1 MLNTTGLIAGH
12 YECRSLAET
21 LPVFTDLLAMEIVEQ
36 KAGEATLKHPNTD
49 WRLIVHEG
57 GPNAPEKGFDNHYGF
72 RVASHDEVEAAWKY
86 IEAHKQKYR
95 LSKITKP
102 QSAHFAY
109 SIYFR
114 EPGGNHLE
122 IEYYNPG
129 GALHG
134 RSHTAGHWDNPLS
147 SDHFPG
153 RGYLPQAFTHGTLQ
167 CDDIERSR
175 RFYTE
180 VLGLEIA
187 AGFNNA
193 QYIKHASAPWY
204 IVVLKRSPRQY
215 LAPVNRFTLQLGSAV
230 EVEQAHREFETKRN
244 ELQIT
249 EVKGLQSNNGKTSF
263 IFSDLDKNWWE
274 LTAKA

>member
-1 MLNTTGLIAGH
+1 MLTTTGLIAGH

-21 LPVFTDLLAMEIVEQ
+21 LPVFTDLLAMEVFAQ
-36 KAGEATLKHPNTD
+36 KDGEATLKHPNTD

-57 GPNAPEKGFDNHYGF
+57 GPNAPEKTFDNHYGF
-72 RVASHDEVEAAWKY
+72 RVGTHEEVEAAWKY
-86 IEAHKQKYR
+86 IEAHKEKYR
-95 LSKITKP
+95 VSKITKP

-134 RSHTAGHWDNPLS
+134 RSHTAGHWEKPLTDERFS
-147 SDHFPG
+147 G

-167 CDDIERSR
+167 CDDVERSR
-175 RFYTE
+175 RFYVD

-187 AGFNNA
+187 AGFNTA
-193 QYIKHASAPWY
+193 QYIKHASSPWY
-204 IVVLKRSPRQY
+204 IVVLQRSPRQY
-215 LAPVNRFTLQLGSAV
+215 LAPVNRFTLQMATCA
-230 EVEQAHREFETKRN
+230 EVEQAHQEFAAHGES
-244 ELQIT
+244 LGIT
-249 EVKGLQSNNGKTSF
+249 EVRELENTNGRANF

-274 LTAKA
+274 LTAKG

>member
-1 MLNTTGLIAGH
+1 MLETTGLIAGH
-12 YECRSLAET
+12 YECRSLDET
-21 LPVFTDLLAMEIVEQ
+21 LPVFTDILAMEIIER

-57 GPNAPEKGFDNHYGF
+57 GAAAPEKTFDNHYGF
-72 RVASHDEVEAAWKY
+72 RVASHQEVEAAWEFV
-86 IEAHKQKYR
+86 EANKEKYR

-134 RSHTAGHWDNPLS
+134 RTHTAGHWDSALNS
-147 SDHFPG
+147 ECFPG
-153 RGYLPQAFTHGTLQ
+153 RGYVPQAFTHGTLQ
-167 CDDIERSR
+167 CDDVEKSR
-175 RFYTE
+175 RFYVD

-187 AGFNNA
+187 AGFSTA
-193 QYIKHASAPWY
+193 QYIKHPSTPWY
-204 IVVLKRSPRQY
+204 VVVLQRSPRQY
-215 LAPVNRFTLQLGSAV
+215 LAPVNRFTLQMSSAE
-230 EVEQAHREFETKRN
+230 EVQQTHREFETKQN
-244 ELQIT
+244 EFGLT
-249 EVKGLQSNNGKTSF
+249 EVGKLENNNGKANF

-274 LTAKA
+274 LTS

>member
-1 MLNTTGLIAGH
+1 MLKTTGLIAGH
-12 YECRSLAET
+12 YECRSLEET
-21 LPVFTDLLAMEIVEQ
+21 LPVFTDILALEIVER
-36 KAGEATLKHPNTD
+36 KAGAATLKHPNTD

-72 RVASHDEVEAAWKY
+72 RVASHQEVEAAWEFV
-86 IEAHKQKYR
+86 EANKEKYR

-102 QSAHFAY
+102 QSAHYAY

-134 RSHTAGHWDNPLS
+134 RSHTAGHWDSTLNS
-147 SDHFPG
+147 ERFPG
-153 RGYLPQAFTHGTLQ
+153 RGYVPQAFTHGTLQ
-167 CDDIERSR
+167 CDDVERSR
-175 RFYTE
+175 RFYVD

-187 AGFNNA
+187 AGFSAA
-193 QYIKHASAPWY
+193 QYIKHPSTPWY
-204 IVVLKRSPRQY
+204 IVVLQRSPRQY
-215 LAPVNRFTLQLGSAV
+215 LAPANRFTLQMASAAA
-230 EVEQAHREFETKRN
+230 VEQAHGEFEMKQN
-244 ELQIT
+244 EFGIT
-249 EVKGLQSNNGKTSF
+249 ELGKLESYNGKANF

-274 LTAKA
+274 LTS

>member
-1 MLNTTGLIAGH
+1 
-12 YECRSLAET
+12 
-21 LPVFTDLLAMEIVEQ
+21 MEVVER

-57 GPNAPEKGFDNHYGF
+57 GPNAPEKTFDNHYGF
-72 RVASHDEVEAAWKY
+72 RVASHQEVEAAWKY
-86 IEAHKQKYR
+86 IEAHKTKYN
-95 LSKITKP
+95 LSKVTKP

-147 SDHFPG
+147 DERFPG

-167 CDDIERSR
+167 CDNVERSR
-175 RFYTE
+175 RFYVE

-187 AGFNNA
+187 AGFNTA
-193 QYIKHASAPWY
+193 QYIKHPSAPWY
-204 IVVLKRSPRQY
+204 IVVLQRSPRQY
-215 LAPVNRFTLQLGSAV
+215 LTAVNRFTLQMATSS
-230 EVEQAHREFETKRN
+230 EIEQAHREFAA
-244 ELQIT
+244 
-249 EVKGLQSNNGKTSF
+249 NGKELGIADLGKLGSAGGRANF

-274 LTAKA
+274 LTSQ

>member
-1 MLNTTGLIAGH
+1 MLKTTGLIEGH
-12 YECRSLAET
+12 YECRSLDET
-21 LPVFTDLLAMEIVEQ
+21 LPVFTDLLAMEIVER
-36 KAGEATLKHPNTD
+36 KAGQATIKHPNTD

-57 GPNAPEKGFDNHYGF
+57 GPGAPEKTFDNHYGF
-72 RVASHDEVEAAWKY
+72 RVATHTEVEAAWEY
-86 IEAHKQKYR
+86 VEAHKDKYR
-95 LSKITKP
+95 ISKITKP

-134 RSHTAGHWDNPLS
+134 RSHTAGHWGNTLNS
-147 SDHFPG
+147 ERFPG
-153 RGYLPQAFTHGTLQ
+153 RGYVPQAFTHGTLQ

-175 RFYTE
+175 RFYVE

-187 AGFNNA
+187 AGFNTA
-193 QYIKHASAPWY
+193 QYIKHPAAPWY
-204 IVVLKRSPRQY
+204 LVVLQRSPRQY
-215 LAPVNRFTLQLGSAV
+215 LAPVNRFTLQLASAA
-230 EVEQAHREFETKRN
+230 EVEQAHREFVSNKQSLGLN
-244 ELQIT
+244 EIAEIDRT
-249 EVKGLQSNNGKTSF
+249 DGTVNF

-274 LTAKA
+274 LTANG